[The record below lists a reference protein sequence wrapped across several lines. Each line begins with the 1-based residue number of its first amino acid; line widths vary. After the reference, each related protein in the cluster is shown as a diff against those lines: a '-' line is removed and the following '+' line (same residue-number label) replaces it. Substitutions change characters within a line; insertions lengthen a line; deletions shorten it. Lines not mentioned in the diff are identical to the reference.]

1 MRQPNRRRFMQRA
14 SASAAAGAAAW
25 AGLRLAPARAAGANG
40 RVRIAVLGG
49 GNQGSRHAESLGS
62 LADAEIAYICDVDA
76 QRLGEQ
82 QKRAPDAQAVTDL
95 RRALDDASV
104 DAVSIALPDHW
115 HVSAALLALE
125 AGKHVYVEKPC
136 SHNFREGQLLVAAA
150 KRTGLVVA
158 HGTQSRSSPGMREAM
173 AMLREGVIGEVL
185 IAKCWNW
192 QRRDDI
198 GHMAPS
204 DPPPGVDYDLWVGPA
219 EWMPFQ
225 ENRFHY
231 TWHWWHNFGT
241 GDVGNDGCHEL
252 DYALWGLGVETH
264 PTTIAA
270 IGGKYFFDDDQ
281 QWPDTAQVTLEWPGD
296 GAPGDKRM
304 LIYEQRLWST
314 SYPNG
319 VDSGAE
325 FYGTKGRM
333 FVSKRGKFEVRGE
346 RNVPIDR
353 TLAESIEARVED
365 NHQNWIDAIRD
376 GGAPYANVEIAHRT
390 AAAAHLGNIAI
401 RVGRTLQFDPAAE
414 TIVGD
419 EAAAALLGRKYRANG
434 PWATPQLGS

>member
-1 MRQPNRRRFMQRA
+1 MAGASRRRFLQGA
-14 SASAAAGAAAW
+14 VAGAAAW
-25 AGLRLAPARAAGANG
+25 SARRVAPARAAGANE

-49 GNQGSRHAESLGS
+49 GNQGSRHAVSLAS
-62 LADAEIAYICDVDA
+62 LADAEIAYVCDVDA

-82 QKRAPDAQAVTDL
+82 HKRAPGSRAVNDF
-95 RRALDDASV
+95 RRALDDDSV

-115 HVSAALLALE
+115 HVPAALLALE

-136 SHNFREGQLLVAAA
+136 SHSFREGQLLVAAA
-150 KRTGLVVA
+150 KRAGKVVV
-158 HGTQSRSSPGMREAM
+158 HGTQSRSAPGMREAM
-173 AMLREGVIGEVL
+173 AMLREGVIGDVL
-185 IAKCWNW
+185 IARCWNC

-198 GHMAPS
+198 GHKQPS
-204 DPPPGVDYDLWVGPA
+204 EPPRGVDYDLWVGPA

-252 DYALWGLGVETH
+252 DYALWGLGVQTH
-264 PTTIAA
+264 PSTITAL
-270 IGGKYFFDDDQ
+270 GGKYFFDDDQ
-281 QWPDTAQVTLEWPGD
+281 QWPDTAQVTMEWPGD
-296 GAPGDKRM
+296 GAPLARRM

-325 FYGTKGRM
+325 FTGTKGRM
-333 FVSKRGKFEVRGE
+333 FVSKRGKFEIRGE
-346 RNVPIDR
+346 RNQPSGKRLATEID
-353 TLAESIEARVED
+353 ARVED
-365 NHQNWIDAIRD
+365 NHQNWIDAIR
-376 GGAPYANVEIAHRT
+376 GGPAPHAGVDVAHRT

-401 RVGRTLQFDPAAE
+401 RVGRTLRFDPVAE

-419 EAAAALLGRKYRANG
+419 DEAAALLGRRYRAEG
-434 PWATPQLGS
+434 HWAVPTDV

>member
-1 MRQPNRRRFMQRA
+1 MQRANRRRFL
-14 SASAAAGAAAW
+14 AGAVGVGGWAALG
-25 AGLRLAPARAAGANG
+25 APRLRAAGANR

-49 GNQGSRHAESLGS
+49 GNQGSRHAESLAS
-62 LADAEIAYICDVDA
+62 LPDAEIAYVCDVDA
-76 QRLGEQ
+76 ARLGEQ
-82 QKRAPDAQAVTDL
+82 HKRAPQSLAVTDL

-115 HVSAALLALE
+115 HVPAALLALD

-136 SHNFREGQLLVAAA
+136 SHNFREGRLLVDVARRSG
-150 KRTGLVVA
+150 KVVA
-158 HGTQSRSSPGMREAM
+158 HGTQSRSCPGMREAM

-192 QRRDDI
+192 QRREDI
-198 GHMAPS
+198 GHKQPS

-219 EWMPFQ
+219 AWLPYQ

-264 PTTIAA
+264 PSTITAV
-270 IGGKYFFDDDQ
+270 GGKYFFDDDQ
-281 QWPDTAQVTLEWPGD
+281 QWPDTAQVTFEWPGD
-296 GAPGDKRM
+296 GSPGAKRM

-314 SYPNG
+314 NYPNG

-325 FYGTKGRM
+325 FVGTKGRM
-333 FVSKRGKFEVRGE
+333 LVSKRGKFEVRGE
-346 RNVPIDR
+346 RNRP
-353 TLAESIEARVED
+353 TGMKLMGSIEARVED
-365 NHQNWIDAIRD
+365 NHQNWLDAIRD
-376 GGAPYANVEIAHRT
+376 GAAPHANVEIAHRT
-390 AAAAHLGNIAI
+390 AAAAHLGNIAL
-401 RVGRTLQFDPAAE
+401 RVGRSLRFDPAAE
-414 TIVGD
+414 AIVGD
-419 EAAAALLGRKYRANG
+419 DEAAALLGRAYRDG
-434 PWATPQLGS
+434 GHWATPRVS

>member
-1 MRQPNRRRFMQRA
+1 MARIDRREFLKRA
-14 SASAAAGAAAW
+14 ATTAGAAAVASW
-25 AGLRLAPARAAGANG
+25 PAPRSRAAGANK
-40 RVRIAVLGG
+40 RVRVALLGC
-49 GNQGSRHAESLGS
+49 GNQGSRHNLSLGS
-62 LADAEIAYICDVDA
+62 LADAEIAYVCDVDKS
-76 QRLGEQ
+76 RLAE
-82 QKRAPDAQAVTDL
+82 RAKETPGAAPVGDL
-95 RRALDDASV
+95 RRALDDPSV

-115 HVSAALLALE
+115 HVPAALLALDS
-125 AGKHVYVEKPC
+125 GKHVYVEKPC
-136 SHNFREGQLLVAAA
+136 SHNLREGQLLVAAA

-158 HGTQSRSSPGMREAM
+158 HGTQSRSSPPIREAM
-173 AMLREGVIGEVL
+173 AMLRDGVIGDVL

-198 GHMAPS
+198 GKKQPS
-204 DPPPGVDYDLWVGPA
+204 DPPQGVDYDAWVGPA

-252 DYALWGLGVETH
+252 DLALWGLGVETH

-296 GAPGDKRM
+296 GKPGDKRM
-304 LIYEQRLWST
+304 LVYEQRLWST

-319 VDSGAE
+319 VDSGVE
-325 FYGTKGRM
+325 FYGTKGKM
-333 FVSKRGKFEVRGE
+333 FVSKRGKFELRGE
-346 RNVPIDR
+346 RNAAINGKLSREIDV
-353 TLAESIEARVED
+353 RVED
-365 NHQNWIDAIRD
+365 NHQNWLDAIR
-376 GGAPYANVEIAHRT
+376 GGAAPHANVEIAHRT
-390 AAAAHLGNIAI
+390 ASAAHLGNIAI
-401 RVGRTLQFDPAAE
+401 RVGRTITFDPERE

-419 EAAAALLGRKYRANG
+419 DDAAALLGRKYRDG
-434 PWATPQLGS
+434 GHWATPQISS

>member
-1 MRQPNRRRFMQRA
+1 MNRRSFLHTTTA
-14 SASAAAGAAAW
+14 SAVGAAVWSAW
-25 AGLRLAPARAAGANG
+25 SAPPARAVGANE
-40 RVRIAVLGG
+40 RVRVAVLGS
-49 GNQGSRHAESLGS
+49 GNQGSRHAVSL
-62 LADAEIAYICDVDA
+62 LTLPDAEITYVVDVDEP
-76 QRLGEQ
+76 RLGEQ
-82 QKRAPDAQAVTDL
+82 QKRVPTAKAVTDL
-95 RRALDDASV
+95 RRALDDPAV

-115 HVSAALLALE
+115 HVPAALLALA

-136 SHNFREGQLLVAAA
+136 SHNLREGRLLVDAA
-150 KRTGLVVA
+150 KKSGLVVA
-158 HGTQSRSSPGMREAM
+158 HGTQSRSAPAMREAM
-173 AMLREGVIGEVL
+173 AMLREGVIGDIL

-192 QRRDDI
+192 QRREDI
-198 GHMAPS
+198 GHMQPS
-204 DPPPGVDYDLWVGPA
+204 DPPAGVDYDLWVGPA

-225 ENRFHY
+225 ANRFHY
-231 TWHWWHNFGT
+231 SWHWWHNFGT

-264 PTTIAA
+264 PTTVTA

-281 QWPDTAQVTLEWPGD
+281 QWPDTAQVTLEWPGG

-325 FYGTKGRM
+325 FYGTKGKM
-333 FVSKRGKFEVRGE
+333 FVSKRGKFELRGE
-346 RNVPIDR
+346 RNRPIDR
-353 TLAESIEARVED
+353 QPSVAIDARVEE
-365 NHQNWIDAIRD
+365 NHQNWLDAIR
-376 GGAPYANVEIAHRT
+376 GGPAPHANVEIAHRT

-401 RVGRTLQFDPAAE
+401 RVGRTIQFDPAAE

-419 EAAAALLGRKYRANG
+419 DEAAKLLGRSYREG
-434 PWATPQLGS
+434 GHWATPAAG

>member
-1 MRQPNRRRFMQRA
+1 V
-14 SASAAAGAAAW
+14 
-25 AGLRLAPARAAGANG
+25 
-40 RVRIAVLGG
+40 RVAVLGG
-49 GNQGSRHAESLGS
+49 GGQGSRHAAS
-62 LADAEIAYICDVDA
+62 LASLPDCEIAYVCDVDDK
-76 QRLGEQ
+76 RLDDQ
-82 QKRAPDAQAVTDL
+82 HKRAPGSMAVTDL
-95 RRALDDASV
+95 RRALDDTSV

-115 HVSAALLALE
+115 HVPAALLALQ

-136 SHNFREGQLLVAAA
+136 SHNLREGRLLVDAA

-158 HGTQSRSSPGMREAM
+158 HGTQSRSAPAMREAM
-173 AMLREGVIGEVL
+173 AMLREGVIGDVL

-198 GHMAPS
+198 GHKQPS

-225 ENRFHY
+225 ANRFHY

-264 PTTIAA
+264 PSTVTA
-270 IGGKYFFDDDQ
+270 IGGKYYFDDDQ
-281 QWPDTAQVTLEWPGD
+281 QWPDTAQVTLEWPGA

-304 LIYEQRLWST
+304 LIFEQRLWST

-325 FYGTKGRM
+325 FYGTKGKM
-333 FVSKRGKFEVRGE
+333 FVSKRGKFELRGDRNRPLE
-346 RNVPIDR
+346 RKPSAI
-353 TLAESIEARVED
+353 IEARVEE
-365 NHQNWIDAIRD
+365 NHQNWLDAIRS
-376 GGAPYANVEIAHRT
+376 GGTPHATVEVAHRT
-390 AAAAHLGNIAI
+390 ASAAHLGNIAI
-401 RVGRTLQFDPAAE
+401 RVGRSIKFDPTTE
-414 TIVGD
+414 TIIDDD
-419 EAAAALLGRKYRANG
+419 EGAALLERKYRAEG
-434 PWATPQLGS
+434 HWAAPARG